1 VQLSK
6 LKKKAFTLI
15 ELLVVI
21 LLIGIVSVIAIPNV
35 KVFLIEKETR
45 NDVLAMASIADSLK
59 VDLNSNLSRNPNNI
73 AGDTM
78 GTYAMGYLVFEQYPD
93 QFRMVK
99 RYRSDELFKTTKD
112 CNPGGSWD
120 SSFFYYNFPTYPN
133 FNNIVISS
141 ATQQP
146 PSGQLWFCS
155 AKEPTLIASSSLI
168 IHVCN
173 SYNNPSR
180 KCSISNKNDPI
191 YRISFDRVGSTS
203 IQKYSYNNST
213 WNVIQN

>member
-1 VQLSK
+1 MQLSK

-21 LLIGIVSVIAIPNV
+21 ILIGIVSVIAIPNV

-45 NDVLAMASIADSLK
+45 NDVLAMTSVADSLK
-59 VDLNSNLSRNPNNI
+59 ADLNSNLSRNPNNI

-78 GTYAMGYLVFEQYPD
+78 DRYAMGILVFEQYPD

-99 RYRSDELFKTTKD
+99 RYRTVELFKSTKNCD
-112 CNPGGSWD
+112 PGGSWD
-120 SSFFYYNFPTYPN
+120 SNHFYYDYSLYPN
-133 FNNIVISS
+133 FKNIVMSGP
-141 ATQQP
+141 TQQA
-146 PSGQLWFCS
+146 SGQLSFCS
-155 AKEPTLIASSSLI
+155 AKEPTLIAPSSLT

-180 KCSISNKNDPI
+180 TCSISNKNDPI
-191 YRISFDRVGSTS
+191 YKISFDRVGVTS
-203 IQKYSYNNST
+203 IQKYNYNNST